1 MIRPATPA
9 DVPQILAMIRELA
22 DYERAL
28 DEARATEEQLR
39 DALFGA
45 DPAVFALIAESDGP
59 AAGSPGEAE
68 TDRRETVGFALWFR
82 NFSTWTGTHGIYLED
97 LYVRPHARGGGHG
110 RALLAELARICVER
124 GYRRFEWSVLD
135 WNAPSIAF
143 YESLGAEAMDEWT
156 VRRLSGEPLQ
166 ALAVLAQ
173 SDENPNRPTSLSI

>member
-9 DVPQILAMIRELA
+9 DVPRIHAMIRELA

-45 DPAVFALIAESDGP
+45 DPAVFALIAESD
-59 AAGSPGEAE
+59 A
-68 TDRRETVGFALWFR
+68 DRRETVGFALWFR

-124 GYRRFEWSVLD
+124 GYQRFEWSVLD

-166 ALAVLAQ
+166 ALAALAQ